1 MKIEGYLFAFIAVFL
16 GTTDIIYWYYS
27 HDPTGTTAL
36 ALGTGL
42 GALVGTYLL
51 FTARRIEPR
60 PEDLDDA
67 DISDGAGELGF
78 FSPYSW
84 APLWCALAAA
94 TAFLGIIFGWW
105 LFAIGAAFAVPAV
118 GSMVF
123 EYYSDAPSPH
133 DAAA

>member
-1 MKIEGYLFAFIAVFL
+1 MRVEGYLFAAIAVFL
-16 GTTDIIYWYYS
+16 GGTDVVYWFTS

-42 GALVGTYLL
+42 GALVGVYLL
-51 FTARRIEPR
+51 FAAGRMDPR
-60 PEDLDDA
+60 PEDRDDA
-67 DISDGAGELGF
+67 DISEGAGELGF

-94 TAFLGIIFGWW
+94 VCFLGIVFGWW
-105 LFAIGAAFAVPAV
+105 LFFIGAAFAVPAV

-123 EYYSDAPSPH
+123 EYYTDSP
-133 DAAA
+133 AG

>member
-1 MKIEGYLFAFIAVFL
+1 MKVEGYLFAGIAVFL
-16 GTTDIIYWYYS
+16 AGTDVVYYFNS

-36 ALGTGL
+36 ALATGL

-51 FTARRIEPR
+51 VTARRMEPR
-60 PEDLDDA
+60 PEDRDDS

-94 TAFLGIIFGWW
+94 TCFLGILFGWW
-105 LFAIGAAFAVPAV
+105 LFFIGASFAVPAI
-118 GSMVF
+118 GSMLF
-123 EYYSDAPSPH
+123 EYYADVAH
-133 DAAA
+133 